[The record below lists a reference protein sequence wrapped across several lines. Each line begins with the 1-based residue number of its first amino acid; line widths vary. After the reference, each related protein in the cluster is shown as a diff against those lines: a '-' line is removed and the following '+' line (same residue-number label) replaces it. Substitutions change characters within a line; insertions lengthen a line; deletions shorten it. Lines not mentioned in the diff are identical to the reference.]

1 MFNLVPEWASHYE
14 EFWLTIRE
22 RNLWFIK
29 LRYTAVVMLL
39 FFIIFPKYFLKIY
52 FADDQQFVL
61 LIITFSILV
70 YNITFHYIRRF
81 VKNDANKFN
90 PLHLSILQMIFDL
103 TALMLLVY
111 FTGSVESPLLLFF
124 VIHLIV
130 GSLILPG
137 FVIYTFA
144 VIIVLTFWGITV
156 GEYYSLLPHHH
167 VYGFL
172 SFSLHQQFN
181 YVLAINVSFAFLV
194 DMIVLISNRMANQLY
209 LREQQLLESI
219 DKINTAEKE
228 KQKYISGIVH
238 EIKTPL
244 AAVHSYLDL
253 VLQKF
258 LGPLDEVVEEKLIR
272 ARRRSEEAIGLINN
286 VLKISKLRIEDSFA
300 KEEVDIASIL
310 ARAIKSAKVNAEAK
324 GVKLTIINNRK
335 EKRKV
340 EGDPLLIQ
348 IAVSNILS
356 NAIKYNEMDGIVEI
370 TVEEDKNDLI
380 IKVCDSGVGI
390 PKEEISKIFTDF
402 YRASNVKS
410 SGIEGAGLGLS
421 VVKQIVERHS
431 GKIDVESPSHLAMA
445 KYPGTCVKITF
456 PLIDSDLPSS

>member
-1 MFNLVPEWASHYE
+1 MFNLVPAWAIHYE
-14 EFWLTIRE
+14 EFWLTVRS

-39 FFIIFPKYFLKIY
+39 FFIIFPKYFLEIN
-52 FADDQQFVL
+52 FADEQHFAL

-70 YNITFHYIRRF
+70 YNITFHYLRQF
-81 VKNDANKFN
+81 VKLDADKFN

-103 TALMLLVY
+103 TALMLIVY
-111 FTGSVESPLLLFF
+111 YTGSVESPLLLFF
-124 VIHLIV
+124 VIHMIV

-144 VIIVLTFWGITV
+144 VVIVLTFWGITV
-156 GEYYSLLPHHH
+156 GEYYSLIPHHH
-167 VYGFL
+167 VSGFL

-194 DMIVLISNRMANQLY
+194 DMIVLIANRMANQLY
-209 LREQQLLESI
+209 IREQQLLESI
-219 DKINTAEKE
+219 DKINAAEKE

-258 LGPLDEVVEEKLIR
+258 LGPLDEVVEEKLTR
-272 ARRRSEEAIGLINN
+272 ARRRSDEAIELINN
-286 VLKISKLRIEDSFA
+286 VLKISKLRIEDSFI

-324 GVKLTIINNRK
+324 GVKLSIINHRK
-335 EKRKV
+335 EKHTI
-340 EGDPLLIQ
+340 EGDPLLVQ
-348 IAVSNILS
+348 IALSNIIS
-356 NAIKYNEMDGIVEI
+356 NAIKYNNMDGIVEI
-370 TVEEDKNDLI
+370 EVDEDKDNLI
-380 IKVCDSGVGI
+380 IKVCDNGVGI
-390 PKEEISKIFTDF
+390 PKEETEKIFNDF
-402 YRASNVKS
+402 YRASNIKHGSV
-410 SGIEGAGLGLS
+410 EGSGLGLS
-421 VVKQIVERHS
+421 VVKQIVERHN
-431 GKIDVESPSHLAMA
+431 GTINVQSPSHLSTN
-445 KYPGTCVKITF
+445 KYPGTCIKIT
-456 PLIDSDLPSS
+456 LPFLKK

>member
-1 MFNLVPEWASHYE
+1 MFNLVPAWAIHYE
-14 EFWLTIRE
+14 EFWLTVRS

-39 FFIIFPKYFLKIY
+39 FFIIFPKYFLEIN
-52 FADDQQFVL
+52 FADEQQFAL
-61 LIITFSILV
+61 LLITFSILL
-70 YNITFHYIRRF
+70 YNITFHYLRQF
-81 VKNDANKFN
+81 VKLEADKFN

-103 TALMLLVY
+103 TALMLIVY

-124 VIHLIV
+124 VIHMIV

-144 VIIVLTFWGITV
+144 VVVVLTFWGITV
-156 GEYYSLLPHHH
+156 GEYYSILSHHH
-167 VYGFL
+167 VSGFIT
-172 SFSLHQQFN
+172 FSLHQQFN

-209 LREQQLLESI
+209 IREQQLLESI
-219 DKINTAEKE
+219 DKINAAEKE

-272 ARRRSEEAIGLINN
+272 ARKRSDEAIELINN
-286 VLKISKLRIEDSFA
+286 VLKISKLRIEDSFI

-324 GVKLTIINNRK
+324 GVKLSLINHRK
-335 EKRKV
+335 EKHTI

-348 IAVSNILS
+348 IALSNIIS
-356 NAIKYNEMDGIVEI
+356 NAVKYNNMDGIVEI
-370 TVEEDKNDLI
+370 EVNEDRDNLI
-380 IKVCDSGVGI
+380 IKVCDNGVGI
-390 PKEEISKIFTDF
+390 PKEETDKIFNDF
-402 YRASNVKS
+402 YRASNVKQ
-410 SGIEGAGLGLS
+410 GGVEGSGLGLS
-421 VVKQIVERHS
+421 VVKQIVERHNGS
-431 GKIDVESPSHLAMA
+431 INIQSPSLLSTN

-456 PLIDSDLPSS
+456 PFLKKKA

>member
-14 EFWLTIRE
+14 EFWLSIRR

-29 LRYTAVVMLL
+29 LRYGAVLMLFIFIFFPQNFLGISLAPDQKVALL
-39 FFIIFPKYFLKIY
+39 FITISILIYNIIFY
-52 FADDQQFVL
+52 
-61 LIITFSILV
+61 
-70 YNITFHYIRRF
+70 YIRRF
-81 VKNDANKFN
+81 LKHDANSFN
-90 PLHLSILQMIFDL
+90 PLHLSVLQMIFDL
-103 TALMLLVY
+103 IALMLVVY
-111 FTGSVESPLLLFF
+111 YTGSVESPILLFF
-124 VIHLIV
+124 IIHMIV

-137 FVIYTFA
+137 FIIYSFA
-144 VIIVLTFWGITV
+144 IIVV
-156 GEYYSLLPHHH
+156 
-167 VYGFL
+167 L
-172 SFSLHQQFN
+172 SFCTISTLEYFSIIKSYHIIGYLPVSLHHDFN
-181 YVLAINVSFAFLV
+181 YVLAINASFAFLIFMV
-194 DMIVLISNRMANQLY
+194 VLIVNKMANQLY

-258 LGPLDEVVEEKLIR
+258 LGPLDEVVEEKLLR
-272 ARRRSEEAIGLINN
+272 ARRRSDEAIGLINN
-286 VLKISKLRIEDSFA
+286 VLKISKLRIENSFA

-310 ARAIKSAKVNAEAK
+310 ARAIKNAKVNAEAK

-356 NAIKYNEMDGIVEI
+356 NAIKYNEMDGVVEI

-410 SGIEGAGLGLS
+410 SGVEGAGLGLS
-421 VVKQIVERHS
+421 VVKQIVERHN
-431 GKIDVESPSHLAMA
+431 GKIGVESPSHLAMA